1 MPRKS
6 GVFAF
11 LGSVFVKEIVKTL
24 RRVAIRVVRVEL
36 GGDRRAAVREE
47 VPVDALGRPRVAVPD
62 GRGEFE
68 VVQACLDQVAGGRVS
83 AFVRGDGFQSVGA
96 RLDPDRL
103 RFVGVGLSISFQP
116 HARSARLLRV
126 DGMNGSVAV
135 RPKTR
140 SLPLRWVAARC
151 AMRSRR
157 SPEVTG
163 TARKPASVLTST

>member
-24 RRVAIRVVRVEL
+24 RRVAVRVVRVEL

-62 GRGEFE
+62 GRGELE
-68 VVQACLDQVAGGRVS
+68 VVESCLDQVAGGRVP
-83 AFVRGDGFQSVGA
+83 AFVWGDRFEGVGA

-103 RFVGVGLSISFQP
+103 RLVGFGIG
-116 HARSARLLRV
+116 
-126 DGMNGSVAV
+126 D
-135 RPKTR
+135 
-140 SLPLRWVAARC
+140 
-151 AMRSRR
+151 
-157 SPEVTG
+157 
-163 TARKPASVLTST
+163 

>member
-11 LGSVFVKEIVKTL
+11 LGSRIGNGIGKTL

-62 GRGEFE
+62 GRCELE
-68 VVQACLDQVAGGRVS
+68 VVQSCLDQVAGGRVP
-83 AFVRGDGFQSVGA
+83 AFVRRDRFEGVGA

-103 RFVGVGLSISFQP
+103 WLVGFGLAISFQP
-116 HARSARLLRV
+116 QAFSARLLTV
-126 DGMNGSVAV
+126 DGMNGSTAV
-135 RPKTR
+135 RPNTR
-140 SLPLRWVAARC
+140 SLPIARLSPGGRPSARAA
-151 AMRSRR
+151 
-157 SPEVTG
+157 
-163 TARKPASVLTST
+163 